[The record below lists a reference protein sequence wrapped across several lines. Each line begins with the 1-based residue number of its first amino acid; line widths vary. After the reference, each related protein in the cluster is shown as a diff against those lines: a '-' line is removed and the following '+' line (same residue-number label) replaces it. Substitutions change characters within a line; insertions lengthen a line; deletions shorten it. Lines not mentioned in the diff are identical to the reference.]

1 MTDLKKY
8 DEKLPAVNTD
18 IDAIANHVNTQ
29 ILTQGEKGI
38 PWPEIIQGH
47 KPRIFD
53 YLQKDRVKLK
63 YLVVSYIIRVC
74 KILDGNRMPSDEQIA
89 YMSERIATNVIRF
102 GWTAWDLGKFFNE
115 LPDGTWGDQYG
126 TIKPETVM
134 QAMRAY
140 HDWRTKKIQRER
152 VPEVLAEPERD
163 PSELADS
170 EKTAADVQE
179 FQRRAEER
187 LKARY
192 TGKESQSN

>member
-1 MTDLKKY
+1 
-8 DEKLPAVNTD
+8 
-18 IDAIANHVNTQ
+18 
-29 ILTQGEKGI
+29 
-38 PWPEIIQGH
+38 
-47 KPRIFD
+47 
-53 YLQKDRVKLK
+53 
-63 YLVVSYIIRVC
+63 
-74 KILDGNRMPSDEQIA
+74 
-89 YMSERIATNVIRF
+89 
-102 GWTAWDLGKFFNE
+102 
-115 LPDGTWGDQYG
+115 
-126 TIKPETVM
+126 M